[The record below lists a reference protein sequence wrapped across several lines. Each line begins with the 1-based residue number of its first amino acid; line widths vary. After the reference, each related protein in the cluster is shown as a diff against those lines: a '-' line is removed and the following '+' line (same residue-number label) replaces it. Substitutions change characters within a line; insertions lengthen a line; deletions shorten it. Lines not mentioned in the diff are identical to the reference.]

1 MLVATVILIVFTRTI
16 AAPVGLGTENK
27 NKVEVEVEAAE
38 AEAEASTQTE
48 DSHEE
53 GIRSIHGDQRRLL
66 PREVEPARTVH
77 TIVRRV
83 GRLRRSVPDR
93 DPIPTL
99 VV

>member
-38 AEAEASTQTE
+38 AEASTQTE

-53 GIRSIHGDQRRLL
+53 GIRSIHEDQRRLL